1 MCSSAKPWKER
12 QDWDFRFQFP
22 ISSNFHMHPA
32 WKLPMFPCKPCKP
45 CKPWNWTLP
54 TTRHYPAQESRLHW
68 SCEEVRGRY
77 SQAWYSWSASISL
90 IWLVG
95 PAFLRDE
102 LAAVEASNKWRSAFH
117 DDLWNA
123 HDDSARFTRCALH
136 FFWCI
141 ESCRKQLP
149 LTFKLLQCAEASWTA
164 WSSNKHRACQF
175 LQNFKILHDSSTCNS
190 LKLVVTRCNYCKVLA
205 EIKAVLTILPH
216 ALLRY
221 RPGQILGPCRG
232 AVGFG

>member
-1 MCSSAKPWKER
+1 MQSLEKRDRTETF
-12 QDWDFRFQFP
+12 DFSFQYLP
-22 ISSNFHMHPA
+22 ISTCIPLGSYPCFLVSLVSLVSLEIEPCP
-32 WKLPMFPCKPCKP
+32 LPVT
-45 CKPWNWTLP
+45 TLH
-54 TTRHYPAQESRLHW
+54 RRAAYIEVAKKYVADIHRLD
-68 SCEEVRGRY
+68 
-77 SQAWYSWSASISL
+77 SAYISL

-141 ESCRKQLP
+141 ESWRKQLP
-149 LTFKLLQCAEASWTA
+149 LTFKLLQCAETSWTA

-190 LKLVVTRCNYCKVLA
+190 LKLVVTRCNSLQLVA
-205 EIKAVLTILPH
+205 TI
-216 ALLRY
+216 
-221 RPGQILGPCRG
+221 
-232 AVGFG
+232 VKF